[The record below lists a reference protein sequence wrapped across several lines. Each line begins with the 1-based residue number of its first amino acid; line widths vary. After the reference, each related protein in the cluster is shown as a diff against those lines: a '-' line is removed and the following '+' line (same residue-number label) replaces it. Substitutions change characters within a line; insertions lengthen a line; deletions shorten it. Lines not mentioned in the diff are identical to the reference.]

1 VCLNESSNDK
11 SYYYIIMTVYNMSLI
26 TVAQSV
32 INWIKIKETRWKRT
46 HNVITI
52 LTCSL
57 YFV

>member
-26 TVAQSV
+26 TVVQSV
-32 INWIKIKETRWKRT
+32 INWIKIKETRWKGR

-52 LTCSL
+52 LTGSL

>member
-26 TVAQSV
+26 TVVQSV
-32 INWIKIKETRWKRT
+32 INWIKIQETRWKHT

-52 LTCSL
+52 LTGSL